1 MARVGRGLGWT
12 LLVAGAVVLLYVVY
26 LQWFTGLETARAQD
40 ELREQWEL
48 AVPDRTQEL
57 TIEDRAQEQDEEEP
71 AGEEEVEVV
80 NALAALW
87 FERDGEPILTDDVQY
102 VVDGVSWEA
111 LKNGPGHYPLSDLP
125 GGAGNV
131 AIAGHR
137 GPYGGPFY
145 ALDRLREG
153 DTIHVIDRE
162 GREWVYAYREQRIVE
177 PTDLWVVGDDPLGT
191 GAPTITLTSCH
202 PIGSDA
208 ERLIAFG
215 ELLDEPLPS
224 MARSTDPVEIATT
237 EIG

>member
-1 MARVGRGLGWT
+1 MGRGLGWT

-26 LQWFTGLETARAQD
+26 LQWFTGIETARAQD

-57 TIEDRAQEQDEEEP
+57 TIEDRPQEQGEDEP
-71 AGEEEVEVV
+71 DGEEEVEVV

-87 FERDGEPILTDDVQY
+87 FERDGEPILTDEVQY

-162 GREWVYAYREQRIVE
+162 GREWVYAYREQVIVE

-215 ELLDEPLPS
+215 ELLGDPLPT